1 MKRYIFYTLMLLFTV
16 MTVMTGCKK
25 WLDVNYDPATPQDP
39 DPASVFPTQL
49 AGIPRGNQYDS
60 RYVGRYIQNWETVLT
75 SRTADIVWD
84 QMGYATNSDANGDI
98 WRQCYFGLGKN
109 LNYIIE
115 TGHTKGQWD
124 YIGAAYALKA
134 YMFQITTDHHGEI
147 IYTEA
152 FKENTAIFK
161 FDSQDTVYMG
171 VRSLCDSALKYLAR
185 TDFPN
190 PGINRLVRG
199 DYSFNGD
206 NAKWIKFTYG
216 ILAHNYNH
224 LSRKTA
230 LYDPA
235 KVIEFCDK
243 SMTVIADDFLIPFDA
258 TKNDDT
264 NFYGPYRDNL
274 TFMRQG
280 AFIVRLLDGFALTG
294 NRNFANRDPRIKH
307 MLSASQDTTN
317 GNGGYVGLEPGLGDP
332 SASSTVPA
340 TLRKRAAAPWGD
352 SIYGNPSAALFTPNA
367 GKYLFKDKAVMPVMT
382 SAEIYFIKAEAAFL
396 SNKKDVA
403 LDAYT
408 KGINAHFDFINR
420 TTMPRNGGTLY
431 NGAPI
436 TAKERADY
444 LASANV
450 AKTEATL
457 TLADIMLQKYIALFG
472 WGFNE
477 TWVDLRKYEYNKYIA
492 PGTTTPVYRTF
503 ALPQTFNGL
512 NAGPFPVQRARPR
525 FNSEYVWNADELKRI
540 QADFSNYHTKPIW
553 FAIPN

>member
-1 MKRYIFYTLMLLFTV
+1 MKRYIFNTFMLLFAV

-49 AGIPRGNQYDS
+49 AGIPRGNQFDA
-60 RYVGRYIQNWETVLT
+60 RYVGRYIQNWGTSLA
-75 SRTADIVWD
+75 SRTADIAWD
-84 QMGYATNSDANGDI
+84 QMGYASGSDANGDI

-109 LNYIIE
+109 LDYIIA

-134 YMFQITTDHHGEI
+134 YMFQIATDHHGEI

-152 FKENTAIFK
+152 FKENTAIFR
-161 FDSQDTVYMG
+161 FDSQDTVYAG

-190 PGINRLVRG
+190 PATNRLVRG
-199 DYSFNGD
+199 DFVYNGD
-206 NAKWIKFTYG
+206 NAKWIKFVYG
-216 ILAHNYNH
+216 VLAHNYNH
-224 LSRKTA
+224 LSRKST

-235 KVIEFCDK
+235 KVIEYCDK
-243 SMTVIADDFLIPFDA
+243 SMAVIADDFLVPFDG

-264 NFYGPYRDNL
+264 NFFGPYRDNL
-274 TFMRQG
+274 TFIRQG
-280 AFIVRLLDGFALTG
+280 AFVVRLLDGFALAGDRT
-294 NRNFANRDPRIKH
+294 FANRDPRIRH

-317 GNGGYVGLEPGLGDP
+317 GNGGYVGVEPGIGDP
-332 SASSTVPA
+332 FAASTVPA
-340 TLRKRAAAPWGD
+340 NMRKRAAAPWGD
-352 SIYGNPSAALFTPNA
+352 SIYANPSAAVFTPNS

-382 SAEIYFIKAEAAFL
+382 AAEIYFIKAEAAFL
-396 SNKKDVA
+396 SNKPDVA

-420 TTMPRNGGTLY
+420 TAMPR
-431 NGAPI
+431 GASVVYSGSPI

-444 LASANV
+444 LASPNV
-450 AKTEATL
+450 AKTQAALTL
-457 TLADIMLQKYIALFG
+457 TDIMLQKYIALFG

-477 TWVDLRKYEYNKYIA
+477 TWVDLRRYQYNRAIDAK
-492 PGTTTPVYRTF
+492 TMLPVYRTF
-503 ALPQTFNGL
+503 ATPQTLNGL
-512 NAGPFPVQRARPR
+512 NNGQLVQRARPR
-525 FNSEYVWNADELKRI
+525 FNSEYVWNLDELKRI
-540 QADFSNYHTKPIW
+540 QADASNYHTKPIW
-553 FAIPN
+553 FSIPN

>member
-1 MKRYIFYTLMLLFTV
+1 MKKYIINTFMLLFAV

-25 WLDVNYDPATPQDP
+25 WLDVNSDPATPQDP
-39 DPASVFPTQL
+39 DPASVFPAQL
-49 AGIPRGNQYDS
+49 AGIPRGNQYDA
-60 RYVGRYIQNWETVLT
+60 RYVGRYIQNWETALS
-75 SRTADIVWD
+75 SRTADITWD
-84 QMGYATNSDANGDI
+84 NMGYAAGSDANGDI

-109 LNYIIE
+109 LDYIIA

-147 IYTEA
+147 IFTEA

-171 VRSLCDSALKYLAR
+171 VRAFCDSALKYLAR

-190 PGINRLVRG
+190 PATNRLVRG
-199 DYSFNGD
+199 DYTYNGD
-206 NAKWIKFTYG
+206 NAKWIKFVYG

-224 LSRKTA
+224 LSRKSS

-243 SMTVIADDFLIPFDA
+243 SMTVVADDFLVPFDG

-264 NFYGPYRDNL
+264 NFFGPYRDNL
-274 TFMRQG
+274 TFVRQG

-294 NRNFANRDPRIKH
+294 SRTFANRDPRIKH

-317 GNGGYVGLEPGLGDP
+317 GNGGYLGLEPGIGDP
-332 SASSTVPA
+332 NYSSTNPVNQ
-340 TLRKRAAAPWGD
+340 RKRAAALWGD
-352 SIYGNPSAALFTPNA
+352 SIYANPSSAVFTPNS

-396 SNKKDVA
+396 SNQLDVA

-420 TTMPRNGGTLY
+420 TGMPRNGSTLY
-431 NGAPI
+431 NGSPI
-436 TAKERADY
+436 SAQERANY
-444 LASANV
+444 LASPNV
-450 AKTEATL
+450 AKTTAALTL
-457 TLADIMLQKYIALFG
+457 TDIMLQKYIALFG

-477 TWVDLRKYEYNKYIA
+477 TWVDLRRYEYNRIFDAK
-492 PGTTTPVYRTF
+492 TLLPVYRTF
-503 ALPQTFNGL
+503 ATPQSLSSL
-512 NAGPFPVQRARPR
+512 NVGQLVQRARPR
-525 FNSEYVWNADELKRI
+525 FNSEYVWNMDELKRI
-540 QADFSNYHTKPIW
+540 QADASNYHTKPIW

>member
-1 MKRYIFYTLMLLFTV
+1 MKRYILNTFILLFAV

-39 DPASVFPTQL
+39 DPASVFPAQL
-49 AGIPRGNQYDS
+49 AGLPRGNQYDA
-60 RYVGRYIQNWETVLT
+60 RYVGRYIQNWETSLT

-84 QMGYATNSDANGDI
+84 QMGYATGSDANGDI

-109 LNYIIE
+109 LDYIIA
-115 TGHTKGQWD
+115 TGHTKAQWD

-147 IYTEA
+147 IFTEA

-171 VRSLCDSALKYLAR
+171 VRAFCDSALKYLAR

-190 PGINRLVRG
+190 PATNRLVRG
-199 DYSFNGD
+199 DYVYNGD
-206 NAKWIKFTYG
+206 NAKWIKFVYG

-224 LSRKTA
+224 LSRKST

-235 KVIEFCDK
+235 KVIEYCDK
-243 SMTVIADDFLIPFDA
+243 SMTVIADDFLVPFDG

-264 NFYGPYRDNL
+264 NFFGPYRDNL
-274 TFMRQG
+274 TFVRQG
-280 AFIVRLLDGFALTG
+280 AFIVRLLDGFALAGSRT
-294 NRNFANRDPRIKH
+294 FANRDPRIRH

-317 GNGGYVGLEPGLGDP
+317 GNGGYVGIEPGIGDP
-332 SASSTVPA
+332 NATSTVPA
-340 TLRKRAAAPWGD
+340 NMRKRAAAPWGD
-352 SIYGNPSAALFTPNA
+352 SIYANPSASVFTPNS

-382 SAEIYFIKAEAAFL
+382 AAEIYFIKAEAAFL
-396 SNKKDVA
+396 SKNFDLA

-420 TTMPRNGGTLY
+420 TSIPRGGSPMY
-431 NGAPI
+431 NGSPI
-436 TAKERADY
+436 TAQERAAY
-444 LASANV
+444 LASPNV
-450 AKTEATL
+450 AKTTTALTL
-457 TLADIMLQKYIALFG
+457 TDIMLQKYIALFG

-477 TWVDLRKYEYNKYIA
+477 TWVDLRRYEYNRAIDGK
-492 PGTTTPVYRTF
+492 TMLPVYRTF
-503 ALPQTFNGL
+503 ATPQTL
-512 NAGPFPVQRARPR
+512 NSLNVGQLVQRARPR
-525 FNSEYVWNADELKRI
+525 FNSEYVWNMDELRRI
-540 QADFSNYHTKPIW
+540 QADASNYHTKPIW

>member
-1 MKRYIFYTLMLLFTV
+1 MKRYIFYTFILLFTV

-49 AGIPRGNQYDS
+49 AGIPRGNQYDA
-60 RYVGRYIQNWETVLT
+60 RYVGRYIQNWETALS

-84 QMGYATNSDANGDI
+84 QMGYASGSDANGDI

-109 LNYIIE
+109 LDYIIA
-115 TGHTKGQWD
+115 TGQKKGQWD

-152 FKENTAIFK
+152 FRENTAIFK
-161 FDSQDTVYMG
+161 FDDQETVYMG

-190 PGINRLVRG
+190 PAINRLVRG
-199 DYSFNGD
+199 DYTYNGD

-216 ILAHNYNH
+216 ILAHNYHH
-224 LSRKTA
+224 LTNKAT
-230 LYDPA
+230 YDAA
-235 KVIEFCDK
+235 KVIEYCDK
-243 SMTVIADDFLIPFDA
+243 SMTTIADDFLIPFDG

-264 NFYGPYRDNL
+264 NFFGPYRDNL

-294 NRNFANRDPRIKH
+294 SRAFANRDPRIKH
-307 MLSASQDTTN
+307 MLAASQDTTN
-317 GNGGYVGLEPGLGDP
+317 GNGGYLGLEPGIGDP
-332 SASSTVPA
+332 NYSSTNA
-340 TLRKRAAAPWGD
+340 ANLRKRAAAPWGD
-352 SIYGNPSAALFTPNA
+352 SLYGNPSLNVFTPNS

-382 SAEIYFIKAEAAFL
+382 AAEIYFIKAEAAFL
-396 SNKKDVA
+396 SNKLDVA

-420 TTMPRNGGTLY
+420 TAIPRGGSTIFNG
-431 NGAPI
+431 NPI
-436 TAKERADY
+436 SPQERANY

-450 AKTEATL
+450 AKTTAAL
-457 TLADIMLQKYIALFG
+457 TISDIMLQKYIALFG

-477 TWVDLRKYEYNKYIA
+477 TWVDLRRYQYNKGID
-492 PGTTTPVYRTF
+492 PKTNLPVYRTF
-503 ALPQTFNGL
+503 ALPQTLNGL
-512 NAGPFPVQRARPR
+512 NIGLLVQRARPR
-525 FNSEYVWNADELKRI
+525 FNSEYVWNLDELKRI
-540 QADFSNYHTKPIW
+540 QADLPFYHTKPVW
-553 FAIPN
+553 FTLP

>member
-1 MKRYIFYTLMLLFTV
+1 MKRYILNTFMLLFAV

-39 DPASVFPTQL
+39 DPASVFPAQL
-49 AGIPRGNQYDS
+49 AGLPRGNQYDA
-60 RYVGRYIQNWETVLT
+60 RYVGRYIQNWETSLT

-84 QMGYATNSDANGDI
+84 QMGYATGSDANGDI

-109 LNYIIE
+109 LDYIIA
-115 TGHTKGQWD
+115 TGHTKAQWD

-147 IYTEA
+147 IFTEA

-171 VRSLCDSALKYLAR
+171 VRAFCDSALKYLAR

-190 PGINRLVRG
+190 PATNRLVRG
-199 DYSFNGD
+199 DYVYNGD
-206 NAKWIKFTYG
+206 NAKWIKFVYG

-224 LSRKTA
+224 LSRKST

-235 KVIEFCDK
+235 KVIEYCDK
-243 SMTVIADDFLIPFDA
+243 SMTVIADDFLVPFDG

-264 NFYGPYRDNL
+264 NFFGPYRDNL
-274 TFMRQG
+274 TFVRQG

-294 NRNFANRDPRIKH
+294 SRTFANRDPRIRH

-317 GNGGYVGLEPGLGDP
+317 GNGGYVGIEPGIGDP
-332 SASSTVPA
+332 NATSTVPA
-340 TLRKRAAAPWGD
+340 NMRKRAAAPWGD
-352 SIYGNPSAALFTPNA
+352 SIYANPSASVFTPNS

-382 SAEIYFIKAEAAFL
+382 AAEIYFIKAEAAYL
-396 SNKKDVA
+396 SNKPDVA

-420 TTMPRNGGTLY
+420 TSIPRGGSPMY
-431 NGAPI
+431 NGSPI
-436 TAKERADY
+436 TALERAAY
-444 LASANV
+444 FASPNV
-450 AKTEATL
+450 AKTAAALTL
-457 TLADIMLQKYIALFG
+457 TDIMLQKYIALFG

-477 TWVDLRKYEYNKYIA
+477 TWVDLRRYEYNRAIDGK
-492 PGTTTPVYRTF
+492 TMLPVYRTF
-503 ALPQTFNGL
+503 ATPQTLNGL
-512 NAGPFPVQRARPR
+512 NAGQLVQRARPR
-525 FNSEYVWNADELKRI
+525 FNSEYVWNLDELKRI
-540 QADFSNYHTKPIW
+540 QADASNYHTKPIW